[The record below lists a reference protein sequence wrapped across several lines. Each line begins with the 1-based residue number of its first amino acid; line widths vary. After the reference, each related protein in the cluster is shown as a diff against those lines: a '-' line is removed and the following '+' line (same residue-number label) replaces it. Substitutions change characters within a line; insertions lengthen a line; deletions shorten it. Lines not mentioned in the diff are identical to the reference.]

1 MGLGLVDFLGCGTS
15 AIRFH
20 GLNFVK
26 LGACGMGWFLGVLA
40 YEDFWM
46 FVELFFCAWWIG

>member
-46 FVELFFCAWWIG
+46 FVELFFCAWWFG